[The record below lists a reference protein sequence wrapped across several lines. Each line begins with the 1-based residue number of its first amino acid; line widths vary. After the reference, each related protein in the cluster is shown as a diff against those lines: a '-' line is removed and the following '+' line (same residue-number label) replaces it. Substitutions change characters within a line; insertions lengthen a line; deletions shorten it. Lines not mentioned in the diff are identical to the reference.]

1 MDSTKIKAEANNA
14 LAKVAQT
21 KDAMTDGDEAENTEE
36 PKQPSR
42 PSPGHS
48 PGPVSAPIE
57 TPGYFTIYKKGQGY
71 WTRMGTVA
79 AAALIGLLTGNFIYT
94 ELEGRL
100 SGQNITKFLTSI
112 HLQQPRA
119 GYLVV
124 AIFAALYSI
133 IAFHY
138 MNKPGSVDFLIA
150 TDSEMKKVNW
160 TTRKELMGSTKVVIG
175 FMFVMATVLFLYD
188 IFFQLVFYLL
198 GVLRTPP
205 FFLGH

>member
-1 MDSTKIKAEANNA
+1 MESTKIKAEAM
-14 LAKVAQT
+14 
-21 KDAMTDGDEAENTEE
+21 DAITDGDDSEKPQG

-42 PSPGHS
+42 PL
-48 PGPVSAPIE
+48 SAPAE
-57 TPGYFTIYKKGQGY
+57 KPGYFTIYKKGQGY

-79 AAALIGLLTGNFIYT
+79 GVALVGLLTANFIYT

-100 SGQNITKFLTSI
+100 SGQDINNFLTRI

-119 GYLVV
+119 AYLIV
-124 AIFAALYSI
+124 AAFAILYST

-138 MNKPGSVDFLIA
+138 MNKPVSVDFLIA

-160 TTRKELMGSTKVVIG
+160 TSKKELIGSTKVVIG
-175 FMFVMATVLFLYD
+175 FMFVMALVLLCYD
-188 IFFQLVFYLL
+188 LFFQLVFYLI

>member
-1 MDSTKIKAEANNA
+1 MESTKIKAEANDA
-14 LAKVAQT
+14 QAKDV
-21 KDAMTDGDEAENTEE
+21 MTDGDEADNTEE

-42 PSPGHS
+42 PLI
-48 PGPVSAPIE
+48 APAE
-57 TPGYFTIYKKGQGY
+57 KPGYFTIYKKGQGY

-79 AAALIGLLTGNFIYT
+79 GVALVGLLTVDFIYT
-94 ELEGRL
+94 QLEGRL
-100 SGQNITKFLTSI
+100 TGQNINQFLTRF

-119 GYLVV
+119 AYLIVFAF
-124 AIFAALYSI
+124 AILYSI

-138 MNKPGSVDFLIA
+138 MNKPVSVDFLIA

-160 TTRKELMGSTKVVIG
+160 TTRKELIGSTKVVIG

>member
-1 MDSTKIKAEANNA
+1 MESTKIKAQANNA
-14 LAKVAQT
+14 LANAQT
-21 KDAMTDGDEAENTEE
+21 KDAMTDGDEAENTQE

-42 PSPGHS
+42 P
-48 PGPVSAPIE
+48 GPISAPIE
-57 TPGYFTIYKKGQGY
+57 KPGYFTIYKKGQGY

-79 AAALIGLLTGNFIYT
+79 GAGLIGLLTGNFIYT

-100 SGQNITKFLTSI
+100 SGQSVNQFLTHI

-119 GYLVV
+119 DYLIV
-124 AIFAALYSI
+124 AIFALLYSI

-138 MNKPGSVDFLIA
+138 MNKPVSVDFLIA

-160 TTRKELMGSTKVVIG
+160 TSRKELIGSTKVVIG
-175 FMFVMATVLFLYD
+175 FMFVMAIVLLLYD
-188 IFFQLVFYLL
+188 LFFQLVFYLL